1 MISVFLSLLD
11 LCLFKGVLTTCK
23 VLDYEARQ
31 SYQLLILATSLGDT
45 SYTSYVSVNV
55 TVLDV
60 NDNPPLFKVTR
71 YSVQIREDVE
81 VGQIVLKVEMK
92 TKESDLLGLF
102 VVSAVEIYELY
113 RLF

>member
-1 MISVFLSLLD
+1 MLLV
-11 LCLFKGVLTTCK
+11 LFINQLELYLFKGVLTTCK

-81 VGQIVLKVEMK
+81 VGQIVLKV
-92 TKESDLLGLF
+92 
-102 VVSAVEIYELY
+102 
-113 RLF
+113 

>member
-1 MISVFLSLLD
+1 MRSV
-11 LCLFKGVLTTCK
+11 LFVNQLELYLFEGVLTTCK
-23 VLDYEARQ
+23 VLDYEAHQ
-31 SYQLLILATSLGDT
+31 SYHLLILATSLGDT

-81 VGQIVLKVEMK
+81 VGQIVLKV
-92 TKESDLLGLF
+92 
-102 VVSAVEIYELY
+102 
-113 RLF
+113 

>member
-1 MISVFLSLLD
+1 MLSV
-11 LCLFKGVLTTCK
+11 LFINQLELYLFEGVLTTCK
-23 VLDYEARQ
+23 VLDYEAHQ

-81 VGQIVLKVEMK
+81 VGQIVLKV
-92 TKESDLLGLF
+92 
-102 VVSAVEIYELY
+102 
-113 RLF
+113 